1 VGALPEAAATL
12 TPLMPERTA
21 SLSLTQRPEKP
32 AETARAILGDASTQ
46 NPPARSL
53 YIHMPF
59 CAHKCHYCDFYS
71 IVDQQGRQQAYADR
85 LQRELIALAPAA
97 APLHTIFIG
106 GGTPSLLRVPL
117 WQPILRT
124 LKAHYDLSQLREFTV
139 ECNPESITP
148 DLLETLIAGGVTR
161 ISMGAQSFQDRHLKT
176 LDRRH
181 NPANVERGL
190 EMIRRA
196 GIGRSNIDLIFAVPG
211 QSIQDW
217 HADLRRALSLGTDH
231 ISAYSLTYEP
241 KTELTARLSRG
252 EFNPCDEDLEADM
265 LESTI
270 DVLAGAGFE
279 RYEVSNFARPGQ
291 ECQHNL
297 AYWKQEHW
305 LAAGPAASAHIAGH
319 RYKNTPRLDDYL
331 ATDDAG
337 FAPITDHE
345 APDAR
350 RALIELL
357 MTGVRI
363 RDGLR
368 IARVQAAATTLSPS
382 TWSAVLKCAQALHQQ
397 HLLTITPDT
406 WAPTL
411 RGMSMADHLAVEFM
425 RAVDE
430 GLSS

>member
-1 VGALPEAAATL
+1 
-12 TPLMPERTA
+12 MPERTA

-32 AETARAILGDASTQ
+32 AETARAILGNTSSPH
-46 NPPARSL
+46 PPAHSL

-71 IVDQQGRQQAYADR
+71 IVDQQDRQQAYADR

-106 GGTPSLLRVPL
+106 GGTPSLLRIPL

-190 EMIRRA
+190 EMIRQA
-196 GIGRSNIDLIFAVPG
+196 GITRSNIDLIFAVPG

-291 ECQHNL
+291 ECLHNL
-297 AYWKQEHW
+297 AYWKQEQW
-305 LAAGPAASAHIAGH
+305 LAAGPSASAHIAGH

-345 APDAR
+345 EPDAR
-350 RALIELL
+350 RGLTELL

-363 RDGLR
+363 RDGVKIGR
-368 IARVQAAATTLSPS
+368 IQAACA
-382 TWSAVLKCAQALHQQ
+382 AVGSSQFEAIELMARGLAEQG
-397 HLLTITPDT
+397 LLTISGSA
-406 WAPTL
+406 WKPTL
-411 RGMSMADHLAVEFM
+411 RGMSMADYLAVEFM
-425 RAVDE
+425 RVV
-430 GLSS
+430 